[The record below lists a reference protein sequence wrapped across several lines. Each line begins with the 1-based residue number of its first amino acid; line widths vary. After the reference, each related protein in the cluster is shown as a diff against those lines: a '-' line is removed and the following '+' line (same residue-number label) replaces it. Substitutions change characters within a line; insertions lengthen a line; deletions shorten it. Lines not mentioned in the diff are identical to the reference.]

1 MFQTRF
7 LFLKQVPGFETY
19 RNPTAQNLTTLLL
32 TVGHLTVLR
41 PVVSEAFVH
50 ILVNKRV
57 TVLYEPFVLTL
68 TARQCESPGSTGW
81 LASPNCQKRERALR
95 NSYPRTA
102 TVLFTGE
109 EPVSLTVPQNLDV

>member
-1 MFQTRF
+1 MQ
-7 LFLKQVPGFETY
+7 
-19 RNPTAQNLTTLLL
+19 NPTAQNLTTLLL

-57 TVLYEPFVLTL
+57 SVLYEPFVLTL

-81 LASPNCQKRERALR
+81 LASPNFQKRERGLR
-95 NSYPRTA
+95 HSYPRTA
-102 TVLFTGE
+102 SVLFTGE
-109 EPVSLTVPQNLDV
+109 EPVSLYRRI

>member
-1 MFQTRF
+1 MCFF
-7 LFLKQVPGFETY
+7 SCVSNSVSLFLKQVPGFETY

-81 LASPNCQKRERALR
+81 LASPNCQNGKGTSEGLTQER
-95 NSYPRTA
+95 
-102 TVLFTGE
+102 V
-109 EPVSLTVPQNLDV
+109 VHC